1 MKSSSAS
8 AHSRLLTPVRFS
20 VQVLLL
26 LALLAGAVLIG
37 AALRGNMTARDVG
50 TLFFWFGVGVLTLG
64 IFSIGGT
71 RGTARGFAAQ
81 MAQTLDADTPGDR
94 SRRAGAE
101 MVLQFAWPLR
111 LVLAGGLAMV
121 IGTLLGA

>member
-1 MKSSSAS
+1 MKSSPAS
-8 AHSRLLTPVRFS
+8 TPAHLLNPLTFIL
-20 VQVLLL
+20 QILLL
-26 LALLAGAVLIG
+26 LAALALVAGAV
-37 AALRGNMTARDVG
+37 AALRGDATVPAYG
-50 TLFFWFGVGVLTLG
+50 ALLFWCGIGALVLG

-71 RGTARGFAAQ
+71 RGTARGFSAQ
-81 MAQTLDADTPGDR
+81 MAQTLDADTPGAR

-111 LVLAGGLAMV
+111 LILAGGLAMV